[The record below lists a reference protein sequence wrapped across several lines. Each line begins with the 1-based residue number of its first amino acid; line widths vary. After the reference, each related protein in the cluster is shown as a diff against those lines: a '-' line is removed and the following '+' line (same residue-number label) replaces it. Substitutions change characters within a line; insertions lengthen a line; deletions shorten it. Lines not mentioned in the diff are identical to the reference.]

1 MSQVIGLVNLAKVV
15 FLLIELIL
23 VAGEDEVNWHMIMF
37 INHEVEHLR
46 RNKDYSIV

>member
-23 VAGEDEVNWHMIMF
+23 VAGEDEVN
-37 INHEVEHLR
+37 
-46 RNKDYSIV
+46 